1 MIYRSC
7 DSNCG
12 SCNQHFPFRQEY
24 RHPCHPCH
32 PFCCNNFR
40 PMPPEPPQTRGLS
53 ILTAVN
59 SAEQTIAAG
68 GTLPFAFNT
77 VAVGSD
83 ITHAAGATVV
93 SINTPGVYLVH
104 FNATAAASTTGTEA
118 STVRAELHLNG
129 AAVPGAASSHT
140 FEATAQLGTLAFT
153 TALTVTTVPASLTVV
168 LPEDGAIISDSAI
181 TVQRLGSVPS
191 QTCETVVL

>member
-1 MIYRSC
+1 MIYRSF
-7 DSNCG
+7 DSSCG
-12 SCNQHFPFRQEY
+12 SCSQRFPFQQEY
-24 RHPCHPCH
+24 RHQCH
-32 PFCCNNFR
+32 PFCCHNFR
-40 PMPPEPPQTRGLS
+40 PMPPEPPQTRGLN

-59 SAEQTIAAG
+59 SAEQTVAPG

-104 FNATAAASTTGTEA
+104 FNAIAAASETGTEE
-118 STVRAELHLNG
+118 SLVRVELHLNG
-129 AAVPGAASSHT
+129 AAVPGAAASYTFDSS
-140 FEATAQLGTLAFT
+140 EELASLAFT
-153 TALTVTTVPASLTVV
+153 TALTVTTVPASLTIV

-181 TVQRLGSVPS
+181 TVQRLGGVPN
-191 QTCETVVL
+191 QTCEAVV

>member
-12 SCNQHFPFRQEY
+12 SCRQRFPFQQEC
-24 RHPCHPCH
+24 RHPCH
-32 PFCCNNFR
+32 PFCCNFR
-40 PMPPEPPQTRGLS
+40 PMPPEPPQARGLN

-83 ITHAAGATVV
+83 ISHAAGATVV

-104 FNATAAASTTGTEA
+104 FHATAAASPAVPE
-118 STVRAELHLNG
+118 SSLVRAELHLNG
-129 AAVPGAASSHT
+129 VAVPGAASSYT
-140 FEATAQLGTLAFT
+140 VESTGELASLAFT
-153 TALTVTTVPASLTVV
+153 TALIVTTVPSSLTIV

-181 TVQRLGSVPS
+181 TVQRLGTVPS
-191 QTCETVVL
+191 QTCETVV